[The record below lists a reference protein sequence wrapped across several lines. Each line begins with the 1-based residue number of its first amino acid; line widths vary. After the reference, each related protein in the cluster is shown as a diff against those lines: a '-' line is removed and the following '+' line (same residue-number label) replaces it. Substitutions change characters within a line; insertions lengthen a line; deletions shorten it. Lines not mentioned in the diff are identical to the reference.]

1 MSKKVTR
8 PVDLVLEEYSRFHSN
23 SKNQLLQYFSIPLIL
38 FGLLGIIWAI
48 PFPHLSFIEKYNGF
62 VNWASFVIAF
72 SIYYYYRLSPVLSYG
87 ILLFVF
93 ALSAGIVTLE
103 KLARIDNWPPME
115 TVCFFIF
122 IFGGVL
128 QYIGYKA
135 EGKFPGANQSLK
147 NLLNSPL
154 WLIFIIF
161 KKVGLK
167 V

>member
-8 PVDLVLEEYSRFHSN
+8 PVDQVLEDYSKFHSHPR
-23 SKNQLLQYFSIPLIL
+23 NQLIQYFSIPFIV
-38 FGLLGIIWAI
+38 FGLLGIIWAL
-48 PFPHLSFIEKYNGF
+48 PFPHLNFIGRYNGF

-103 KLARIDNWPPME
+103 KLARVNNWPPME
-115 TVCFFIF
+115 TVCFLIF
-122 IFGGVL
+122 IIGSVL

-135 EGKFPGANQSLK
+135 EGRFPGANQSLK

-154 WLIFIIF
+154 WLIFTIF